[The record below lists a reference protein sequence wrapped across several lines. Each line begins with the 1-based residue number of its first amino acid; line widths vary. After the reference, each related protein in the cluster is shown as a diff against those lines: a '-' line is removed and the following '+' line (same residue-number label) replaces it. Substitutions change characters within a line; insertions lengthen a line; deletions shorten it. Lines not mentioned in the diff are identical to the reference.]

1 MSKRRVP
8 EAYTPVK
15 MTQAEIESVYKPSTA
30 AADILRQ
37 LHAAQAETEKRES
50 LLSQIDPVRK
60 VKWAMAAGAD
70 TPRSGG
76 ASADAP
82 PLTNRGGKSQGG
94 QLDELETVKLVLD
107 GNKILQVP
115 MRRTWGGSAAMVD
128 WITVT
133 FGEES
138 FDNGDDVPVT
148 PEQVSIAASN
158 RLAAI
163 FGYGITAKRENGVNF
178 YRDSYMVG
186 DNYGFVGH
194 GGQRGTV
201 MVTING
207 TGCAAAQEGWE
218 IRLKAFLETAERAKI
233 TRIDLAHDDYTGK
246 TYSVDKADEDHTNGL
261 FNCGG
266 RNPDCEYRGNWK
278 NPNGKGRT
286 FMVGN
291 RKNGKFAR
299 IYEKGRELGDK
310 NSEWV
315 RVEVEFKSVDRHLP
329 FQMLIEPGAY
339 LADAYPA
346 FNWISETQ
354 HRIKTTQK
362 KTQTEVGA
370 ALQWLRKQCGAYLH
384 QFRLLIGGDELLNSV
399 CRDDKVPDAFKVPH
413 YEFAGDSIHE
423 NVMENPRVNLY
434 AAASAW

>member
-1 MSKRRVP
+1 MSKRPP

-50 LLSQIDPVRK
+50 LLSQILPVKKMKR
-60 VKWAMAAGAD
+60 AMASASAAL
-70 TPRSGG
+70 RSSSGL
-76 ASADAP
+76 ADAP
-82 PLTNRGGKSQGG
+82 PLTNRGGKSQGTELD
-94 QLDELETVKLVLD
+94 QLESVKLVLD

-115 MRRTWGGSAAMVD
+115 MRRTWGGSAAMID
-128 WITVT
+128 WVTIT
-133 FGEES
+133 FGEETL
-138 FDNGDDVPVT
+138 DNGDDVPVT
-148 PEQVSIAASN
+148 PEQVAIAVSN
-158 RLAAI
+158 RLSGI
-163 FGYGITAKRENGVNF
+163 FGYGITSKRESGVNF
-178 YRDSYMVG
+178 YRESYVIG

-218 IRLKAFLETAERAKI
+218 IRLKAFLEIAERSKI

-246 TYSVDKADEDHTNGL
+246 TYSVDRADEDHTNGL

-286 FMVGN
+286 FQVGN
-291 RKNGKFAR
+291 RKNGKYAR

-362 KTQTEVGA
+362 QKQAEIDKALNWLKT
-370 ALQWLRKQCGAYLH
+370 QCGAYLH
-384 QFRLLIGGDELLNSV
+384 HFSELLGRDELMAKV
-399 CRDDKVPDAFKVPH
+399 CRDDTLPNVFKVPH
-413 YEFAGDSIHE
+413 FAFAGKSIHE
-423 NVMENPRVNLY
+423 YETEKPRVDLN